1 MVYLNRDEKI
11 VLIFAGVISI
21 GIVLLV
27 TDYMD
32 KESTIKVKISMEGS
46 VLKRLNLFRR
56 KMVS

>member
-32 KESTIKVKISMEGS
+32 KESTIKGKN
-46 VLKRLNLFRR
+46 LNGRF
-56 KMVS
+56 SF